1 MESCLAIE
9 YAMSMMPDLKM
20 DEVHFGQLITLAL
33 GLCVAV
39 SARVIYGL
47 SLLIFAQ

>member
-1 MESCLAIE
+1 MEGCLAVE

-33 GLCVAV
+33 GLALVCLGRA
-39 SARVIYGL
+39 IHGL
-47 SLLIFAQ
+47 NLLSFA